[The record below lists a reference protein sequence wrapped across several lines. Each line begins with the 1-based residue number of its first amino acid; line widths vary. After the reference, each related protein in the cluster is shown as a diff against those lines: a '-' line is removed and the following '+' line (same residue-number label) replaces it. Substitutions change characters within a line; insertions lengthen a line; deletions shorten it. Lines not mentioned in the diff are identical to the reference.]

1 MANYHFGIDN
11 VSRGKGHSL
20 ACRLNY
26 VSGERIRDLYLD
38 TPHCRHRSD
47 VLYCEVFLPVGAPQ
61 ELRSMQILC
70 NRLDAAEARY
80 DARTAR
86 EFKCSL
92 PNELSAEDLVRIT
105 KDFVTENFTDKG
117 LCAVVAIHDKRN
129 PTDPSKNNPHA
140 HIVVATRFLDGD
152 GLSRKKDREHNKR
165 SYVNAWRAGWARVV
179 NLGYERAGLKERV
192 SPDSYE
198 VQGIYDKEP
207 TNHLSLVDY
216 QKECRGERT
225 ERGDEK
231 RAIQERNEERQ
242 RQRSLGYERGLDI
255 EPAR

>member
-1 MANYHFGIDN
+1 MANYHFGVDN

-26 VSGERIRDLYLD
+26 ISGEKVED
-38 TPHCRHRSD
+38 TYWGNTHYRHRSD
-47 VLYCEVFLPVGAPQ
+47 VLCCEVFLPVGAPQ
-61 ELRSMQILC
+61 EFCDMQALC
-70 NRLDAAEARY
+70 NRLDEAEIRY

-92 PNELSAEDLVRIT
+92 PNELTAEEIVRIT
-105 KDFVTENFTDKG
+105 ENFVTEFFTGQG
-117 LCAVVAIHDKRN
+117 LCAVAAIHDKRN
-129 PTDPSKNNPHA
+129 PNDPSKNNPHA
-140 HIVVATRFLDGD
+140 HILVSTRFLDGN

-179 NLGYERAGLKERV
+179 NLGYERAGLNERV

-207 TNHLSLVDY
+207 TIHLSLVDY
-216 QKECRGERT
+216 QKELRGERT

-231 RAIQERNEERQ
+231 RAIQERNEERE
-242 RQRSLGYERGLDI
+242 RQRGLDYERGLDI